1 MRASAPGKLV
11 ISGAYSVLW
20 GAPAIVTA
28 VDRVVI
34 ADSGR
39 VAELVTPEVACAI
52 GARTA
57 PWCDA
62 SALRSGDRKL
72 GLGSSAAILVA
83 SLGVLELEQASG
95 MSDAE
100 LARAVFEPAL
110 VAHRKAQ
117 GGGSGIDVAAS
128 AFGGT
133 LQCRMRGE
141 GLDVNR
147 FSLPAEVGIDAYA
160 ETCSSV
166 TSGMVSAVRRWVAQ
180 APASGDLLMGALR
193 DAAEKTVGAAGAA
206 AFLEGLRAQAMLLA
220 QIGDASGVPI
230 VSAVVRSIAEAA
242 WSDGLVV
249 MPSGAGGGDIVLCVG
264 GRDVR
269 RQWRGVLEGAGMERV
284 PLEVGAAGVRRV

>member
-1 MRASAPGKLV
+1 MRAAAPGKLV
-11 ISGAYSVLW
+11 VSGAYSVLW

-52 GARTA
+52 GARPA
-57 PWCDA
+57 PWFDA

-72 GLGSSAAILVA
+72 GLGSSAAIVIA
-83 SLGVLELEQASG
+83 SLGVLELEKAPWMG
-95 MSDAE
+95 DAE
-100 LARAVFEPAL
+100 LGRAVFQPAL
-110 VAHRKAQ
+110 AAHRKAQ

-133 LQCRMRGE
+133 LQCRMRRE
-141 GLDVNR
+141 GLDVTP
-147 FSLPAEVGIDAYA
+147 FGLPVEVGIDAYA
-160 ETCSSV
+160 ETCSSA
-166 TSGMVSAVRRWVAQ
+166 TSGMVAAVRRWMDRA
-180 APASGDLLMGALR
+180 AGDLLMGALR
-193 DAAEKTVGAAGAA
+193 DAAEKTASAAGASQ
-206 AFLEGLRAQAMLLA
+206 FLEGLRAQTVLLA

-230 VSAVVRSIAEAA
+230 VSAVVRSIAESA

-269 RQWRGVLEGAGMERV
+269 RQWGSVLERAGMERV
-284 PLEVGAAGVRRV
+284 PLEIGAAGVRRV